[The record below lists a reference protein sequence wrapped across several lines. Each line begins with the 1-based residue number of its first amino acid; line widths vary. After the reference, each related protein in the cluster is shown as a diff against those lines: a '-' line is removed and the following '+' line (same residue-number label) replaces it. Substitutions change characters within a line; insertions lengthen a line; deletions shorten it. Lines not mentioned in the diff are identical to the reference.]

1 MFEFCAK
8 VKNIF
13 DYPSLRVNI
22 LKKKE
27 ETHPHP
33 LPKWRGV

>member
-8 VKNIF
+8 VNKNF
-13 DYPSLRVNI
+13 YYLALRGII